1 LTGRRFWAPAPRETD
16 EQINASE
23 ALCTRMLRLR
33 LAAQLS
39 RAY

>member
-16 EQINASE
+16 EQINASLRF
-23 ALCTRMLRLR
+23 APMLRLR

-39 RAY
+39 RA